1 MSLLKLHMETYHFNF
16 YPNFIYKMQHTPSS
30 HRVHIA
36 FFGRCNSGKSSLIN
50 ALTGQEVAIVSE
62 MAGTTTDSVL
72 KPIELPGVG
81 ATILIDTPGLDD
93 NTPLGNQRKAQSLKA
108 LDKTDIAVVLFH
120 DDDTSIEEALI
131 AQLSAR
137 KTPIIGV
144 ISKCDTMQNRASLVA
159 KVNDFIGSEPIA
171 LSTTTREGIE
181 QLLARLASLSQQ
193 ETRLI
198 TEGLCSAGDMVVLV
212 MPQDSQAPKGRL
224 IKPQVEVLRE
234 LLDRGCNTLCCTP
247 EGLKAS
253 LNALNTPPQLII
265 TDSQVFASVNE
276 IVEEYR
282 QQMERHQYPLL
293 TSFSI
298 LFARYKG
305 DINTFIEGGKKLLSL
320 TPSSRILIAEA
331 CSHIPQNED
340 IGRVKLPRM
349 LRRRIGDRLT
359 IDIVGG
365 NDFPT
370 DLSQYDLV
378 IHCGACM
385 FNRRLVMSRVAQAQ
399 AQNIAITNYGIAI
412 ATLTGLIDKVVY

>member
-1 MSLLKLHMETYHFNF
+1 MLYLCRGLDFLLMKKLSQIPTSER
-16 YPNFIYKMQHTPSS
+16 I
-30 HRVHIA
+30 HIA

-62 MAGTTTDSVL
+62 IAGTTTDSVL

-108 LDKTDIAVVLFH
+108 LDKTDIAVILFH
-120 DDDTSIEEALI
+120 DNDTSIEEALI
-131 AQLSAR
+131 AQLKAR
-137 KTPIIGV
+137 EIPIIGV
-144 ISKCDTMQNRASLVA
+144 FSKCDTIQNRASLTA
-159 KVNDFIGSEPIA
+159 KVNDIVGSDPIS
-171 LSTTTREGIE
+171 LSATTNEGID
-181 QLLARLASLSQQ
+181 LLLSRLASLSQH
-193 ETRLI
+193 EERLI
-198 TEGLCSAGDMVVLV
+198 TEGLCNRGDMVILV

-224 IKPQVEVLRE
+224 IKPQVEVIRE
-234 LLDRGCNTLCCTP
+234 LLDRGCNTLCTTP
-247 EGLKAS
+247 EGLLSA
-253 LNALNTPPQLII
+253 LNTLNTPPQLII
-265 TDSQVFASVNE
+265 TDSQVFTTVNE
-276 IVEEYR
+276 IVEKFR
-282 QQMERHQYPLL
+282 QQMGLPQLPLL

-305 DINTFIEGGKKLLSL
+305 DIDTFVEGGKKLLSL
-320 TPSSRILIAEA
+320 TSSSRVLIAEA

-349 LRRRIGDRLT
+349 LRNRIGEQLN

-385 FNRRLVMSRVAQAQ
+385 FNRRLVMSRVAQAK
-399 AQNIAITNYGIAI
+399 AQHIPITNYGIAI
-412 ATLTGLIDKVVY
+412 ATLTGIIDKVVY